1 MSEENLTPD
10 IPGGGEA
17 VANMPVAVPNRNFTI
32 AQNRL
37 AGSADCLNCGTD
49 LLGPFCHYCGQPDK
63 NLMRF
68 FPALLREMMSDF
80 LDFDSR
86 FVRTLKPLLFHPGR
100 LTRDYLDGKRFRYV
114 PPLRLYIFSS
124 IAFFFLAAIV
134 ASDSINVE
142 TDTSGDNAN
151 VSIQMDDESRAQLEE
166 ALTELEHTK
175 PELAA
180 EIGKRVESVTVDG
193 AEEEDEE
200 EKGEFEKP
208 DFEFNGKPWDEETN
222 PFLIPLMPDWVNER
236 INREIAESPQK
247 GKEISENPDLIK
259 DQFFEVL
266 PATMFVLLPL
276 VALLFKFW
284 YLFAK
289 RYYVEHLIFA
299 LHNHSFIF
307 VSALLMVMVN
317 GIAAW
322 IDPTVEGV
330 PNKVSELV
338 NFVLIIWIPVYLLIS
353 LRRVYGQ
360 GWGMTLVKFTTIGVS
375 YMVLLTAATAFAGA
389 LSFVLL

>member
-1 MSEENLTPD
+1 MSKETPTPD
-10 IPGGGEA
+10 ISGSGEA
-17 VANMPVAVPNRNFTI
+17 VMNLPVAVPNEKFTI
-32 AQNRL
+32 AQSRL
-37 AGSADCLNCGTD
+37 AGSPDCLNCGTD
-49 LLGPFCHYCGQPDK
+49 LMGPFCHYCGQPDK

-142 TDTSGDNAN
+142 TDTSGDNTN

-180 EIGKRVESVTVDG
+180 EISKRVESVEVEG
-193 AEEEDEE
+193 EEEGT
-200 EKGEFEKP
+200 GEFEKP

-222 PFLIPLMPDWVNER
+222 PLVIPLMPDWVNDR
-236 INREIAESPQK
+236 LNREIAESPQK

-307 VSALLMVMVN
+307 VAALLMVLVN

-322 IDPTVEGV
+322 IDPSVEGL
-330 PNKVSELV
+330 PNKISELV
-338 NFVLIIWIPVYLLIS
+338 NFVLIVWIPVYLLIS

-360 GWGMTLVKFTTIGVS
+360 GWGMTLVKYTTIGIS

>member
-10 IPGGGEA
+10 ISGSGEA
-17 VANMPVAVPNRNFTI
+17 AAHLPVPVPNENFTI
-32 AQNRL
+32 ARSRL

-49 LLGPFCHYCGQPDK
+49 LQGPFCHYCGQPDK
-63 NLMRF
+63 NMMRF
-68 FPALLREMMSDF
+68 FPVLLREMMSDF

-86 FVRTLKPLLFHPGR
+86 FARTLKPLLFHPGR
-100 LTRDYLDGKRFRYV
+100 LTRDYLDGKRFRFV

-134 ASDSINVE
+134 ASESIQVD
-142 TDTSGDNAN
+142 TDTDSDGV
-151 VSIQMDDESRAQLEE
+151 VSIQMDEESREQLEE
-166 ALTELEHTK
+166 ALAELEHTR

-180 EIGKRVESVTVDG
+180 DISERVESAQAEITEDG
-193 AEEEDEE
+193 KD
-200 EKGEFEKP
+200 EFEKP

-222 PFLIPLMPDWVNER
+222 PLIIPLMPDWVNER
-236 INREIAESPQK
+236 LNREIAESPQK
-247 GKEISENPDLIK
+247 GREISENPDLIK

-307 VSALLMVMVN
+307 VAALLMVLVN
-317 GIAAW
+317 GLAAW
-322 IDPTVEGV
+322 IDPSVEGL
-330 PNKVSELV
+330 PNKISELV
-338 NFVLIIWIPVYLLIS
+338 NFVLVVWIPIYLLVS

-360 GWGMTLVKFTTIGVS
+360 GWGMTLAKYATIGVS
-375 YMVLLTAATAFAGA
+375 YLLLLIAATAFAGA